1 MCDER
6 ENGSSEMRPDDAC
19 DDSRPSAVVRTVS
32 GELEAE
38 AIRTA
43 LESAGIPVRIK
54 MESVARLIAVT
65 VDGLGKVEVL
75 VPPARLDEARG
86 ILETVVD
93 QDELAAEALS
103 CGDDERT
110 TETGATDATD
120 DGPKDAPSKTPKD
133 APSRTSEDV

>member
-1 MCDER
+1 MHDER
-6 ENGSSEMRPDDAC
+6 ENGSSEVQPDGAGDE
-19 DDSRPSAVVRTVS
+19 SQPSAVVRTVS

-75 VPPARLDEARG
+75 VPPARLEEARD
-86 ILETVVD
+86 LLATVVD
-93 QDELAAEALS
+93 QDQLAEEALA
-103 CGDDERT
+103 CGDDPRT
-110 TETGATDATD
+110 A
-120 DGPKDAPSKTPKD
+120 DAPGE
-133 APSRTSEDV
+133 APEEE